1 MQYKNIA
8 NMKYWF
14 ELLKT
19 DYEPTECFIPDGTV
33 AKAKKYAISY
43 MKDNHIEE
51 AILTRNSMSTSDLLE
66 CIDLKI

>member
-1 MQYKNIA
+1 
-8 NMKYWF
+8 MKYWF

-19 DYEPTECFIPDGTV
+19 DYEPTEAFIPDGTV